1 MSKGKHAK
9 TKTKKAPVWLFVL
22 IVAVIAAALVIWLA
36 AGRGE
41 KSEAPDEQALTS
53 PEASQTVEPSP
64 GTTPAAVT
72 GEPVAAVV
80 LDGTEVGEGLVID
93 HAGRYAGMFVED
105 GSDEIVSGILALTLT
120 NTGDR
125 MLQYARF
132 SVACAGET
140 YSFEISSIPSG
151 ASVQTLELGRKAA
164 PESFDNAEITVDML
178 SFFDEEPSLYAD
190 VFEISASD
198 NSITVRNISGRSI
211 AGDIYVYY
219 KTVSDGLY
227 MGGITYR
234 ANAGG
239 LASGEEFTAYAG
251 HYLADSSEILFVTY
265 TS

>member
-9 TKTKKAPVWLFVL
+9 TNTKKIPVWPFVL
-22 IVAVIAAALVIWLA
+22 IVAVIAAALIIWFA

-41 KSEAPDEQALTS
+41 KPEVQSDEPGPTAPGAT
-53 PEASQTVEPSP
+53 QTVEPSDGP
-64 GTTPAAVT
+64 SPDVT
-72 GEPVAAVV
+72 DEPVAAVV

-105 GSDEIVSGILALTLT
+105 GSDEIVSEILALTLT
-120 NTGDR
+120 NTDDR
-125 MLQYARF
+125 MLQYAKF

-140 YSFEISSIPSG
+140 YSFEISSVPSG
-151 ASVQTLELGRKAA
+151 ASVLALELGRKTA
-164 PESFDNAEITVDML
+164 PTSFDNAEITVDML
-178 SFFDEEPSLYAD
+178 SFFDEEPSLFAD
-190 VFEISASD
+190 MFEISASD
-198 NSITVRNISGRSI
+198 YSITVKNISGRSV

-234 ANAGG
+234 ANAGS

-251 HYLADSSEILFVTY
+251 HYLADGSEILFVTY